1 MNGIRYINIEAER
14 EYQGKGGDHLP
25 MQIKMLNYTLSRQ

>member
-25 MQIKMLNYTLSRQ
+25 MQMLNYTLSRQ